1 MILSDEL
8 AQKIVNTVMNLV
20 HRNVNIF
27 NREGIII
34 ATGHPHRYKTFHKG
48 AKDVIDTG
56 SVIEIYPEELP
67 LYPGALQ
74 GVNLPIVFDEQ
85 TIGVVGVFG
94 DPNEVRSI
102 GRLAK
107 AITELI
113 LEQELLQKELRSEY
127 SLREKFVDLVIYNPS
142 NHVPPNINR
151 IAKTLGLKLDLPRAV
166 ALVDLTSLIN
176 NYVSEY
182 GSSQLVLDRTA
193 NLAIKE
199 ITDNGLIN
207 EQDLAIMLDEKLIIL
222 KTFVTSDN
230 EKIHQWAES
239 LLNTLSIKDK
249 VLFFCGIGAITNCI
263 GEYRSSYEQAKYCL
277 TQCKKQSKIHSI
289 YDHNIVVS
297 YALQEAA
304 NTSAQLSLK
313 SIAKSFS
320 GTNFESE
327 EMKQTILALLEN
339 NLNIKATAAQ
349 LHIHRNTLLYRL
361 TCLKN
366 ETGLDPFRF
375 IDDAILC
382 RLLLNHLDFQT
393 K

>member
-8 AQKIVNTVMNLV
+8 AQKIVNTVINLV

-27 NREGIII
+27 DREGIII
-34 ATGHPHRYKTFHKG
+34 ATGHPHRYRTFHKG
-48 AKDVIDTG
+48 AKDVIETG
-56 SVIEIYPEELP
+56 SVIEIFPDELP

-94 DPNEVRSI
+94 DPNEVRPI

-127 SLREKFVDLVIYNPS
+127 SLREKFIDLVIYNPS
-142 NHVPPNINR
+142 NQIPPNINR

-166 ALVDLTSLIN
+166 ALVDLTNLIN
-176 NYVSEY
+176 TYVSEY
-182 GSSQLVLDRTA
+182 GSSKLVLDRTA

-199 ITDNGLIN
+199 ITDSGLIN
-207 EQDLAIMLDEKLIIL
+207 EQDLAIVLDEELIIL
-222 KTFVTSDN
+222 KTFATANN
-230 EKIHQWAES
+230 EGMHQWAES
-239 LLNTLSIKDK
+239 LLNTLAAKDK
-249 VLFFCGIGAITNCI
+249 VSFLCGIGAAVNCI

-277 TQCKKQSKIHSI
+277 TQCQKQARIQTI
-289 YDHNIVVS
+289 YDHRIAVG
-297 YALQEAA
+297 YALREAA
-304 NTSAQLSLK
+304 NTPAQFSLK

-375 IDDAILC
+375 VDDAILC
-382 RLLLNHLDFQT
+382 RLLLNHPDFQT